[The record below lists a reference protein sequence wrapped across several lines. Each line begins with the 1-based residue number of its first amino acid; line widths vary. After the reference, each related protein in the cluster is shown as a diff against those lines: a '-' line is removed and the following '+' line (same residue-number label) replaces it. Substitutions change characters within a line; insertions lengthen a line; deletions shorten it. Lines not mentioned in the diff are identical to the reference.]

1 MKLIPIC
8 SSSKGNC
15 TYIGT
20 LDSGIAIDMGCS
32 FKAFKTALA
41 AAGGSIDSVKAV
53 LVTHEHSDHIKG
65 LLTLTKQKRIPIF
78 AAEGAL
84 NYLINH
90 HLVESSAE
98 LHTVEELDKVELD
111 AQIQAFPTPHDASS
125 VGYRFD
131 FSDSSLGFC
140 TDLGRVTDTVKKML
154 TGCRTVFVEANYQ
167 PELLINNPNYP
178 AYLKQR
184 IAGSEGHL
192 SNPDSAG
199 LCTELVKKGTVS
211 LILGHLSQEN
221 NTPEIAFNAV
231 KNRLAEAGKVYERD
245 YTLKVAKVSND
256 CGEYVAF

>member
-20 LDSGIAIDMGCS
+20 LDSGIAVDMGCS

-41 AAGGSIDSVKAV
+41 AAGGSVDSVKAV

-78 AAEGAL
+78 ADEGVL

-98 LHTVEELDKVELD
+98 LYTVEELDRVELD
-111 AQIQAFPTPHDASS
+111 AQIRAFPTPHDASS

-131 FSDSSLGFC
+131 FPDGSLGYC
-140 TDLGRVTDTVKKML
+140 TDLGHVTDTVKKML
-154 TGCRTVFVEANYQ
+154 KGCRTVFIEANYQ
-167 PELLINNPNYP
+167 PELLMNNPNYP
-178 AYLKQR
+178 LYLKQR
-184 IAGSEGHL
+184 ISGSNGHL
-192 SNPDSAG
+192 SNPDSAE
-199 LCTELVKKGTVS
+199 LCAELLNSGTVS

-231 KNRLAEAGKVYERD
+231 KNRLTEAGKAYERD
-245 YTLKVAKVSND
+245 YTLRVAKVMND
-256 CGEYVAF
+256 SGEYVAF

>member
-20 LDSGIAIDMGCS
+20 LDSGIVIDMGCS
-32 FKAFKTALA
+32 FKAFKTALS
-41 AAGGSIDSVKAV
+41 AAGGSIDAVKAV

-78 AAEGAL
+78 AAKGAL

-90 HLVESSAE
+90 GLVASSAD
-98 LHTVEELDKVELD
+98 LHTIEELDRVEFD
-111 AQIQAFPTPHDASS
+111 AQIKAFPIPHDASG

-140 TDLGRVTDTVKKML
+140 TDLGYVTDTVDKML
-154 TGCRTVFVEANYQ
+154 TGCRTVFIEANYQ
-167 PELLINNPNYP
+167 PELLRNNPHYP
-178 AYLKQR
+178 EYLKQR
-184 IAGSEGHL
+184 IAGREGHL
-192 SNPDSAG
+192 SNPDSAEF
-199 LCTELVKKGTVS
+199 CAKLVKSGTVS

-231 KNRLAEAGKVYERD
+231 KNRLTEAGSICEKD
-245 YTLKVAKVSND
+245 YMLRVAKVNNTD
-256 CGEYVAF
+256 GEYVTF

>member
-41 AAGGSIDSVKAV
+41 ATGGSIESVKAV

-90 HLVESSAE
+90 NLVESSAE
-98 LHTVEELDKVELD
+98 LHTIEELDRVDFD
-111 AQIQAFPTPHDASS
+111 AQIRAFPTPHDASS

-140 TDLGRVTDTVKKML
+140 TDLGHVTDTVKKML
-154 TGCRTVFVEANYQ
+154 TGCRTVFIEANYQ
-167 PELLINNPNYP
+167 PELLMNNPNYP
-178 AYLKQR
+178 VYLKQR

-192 SNPDSAG
+192 SNPDSAE
-199 LCTELVKKGTVS
+199 LCTDLVKSGTVS

>member
-20 LDSGIAIDMGCS
+20 LDRGIVIDMGCS

-41 AAGGSIDSVKAV
+41 LGGGSIDSVKAV

-65 LLTLTKQKRIPIF
+65 LRTLTKQKRIPIF
-78 AAEGAL
+78 ADEGAL

-90 HLVESSAE
+90 DLVESSAE
-98 LHTVEELDKVELD
+98 LHTIEELDSVELD
-111 AQIQAFPTPHDASS
+111 AEISAFPTPHDASS

-140 TDLGRVTDTVKKML
+140 TDLGHVTEAVDKML
-154 TGCRTVFVEANYQ
+154 TGCRTVFIEANYQ
-167 PELLINNPNYP
+167 PELLKNNPNYP
-178 AYLKQR
+178 TYLKQR
-184 IAGSEGHL
+184 IAGREGHL
-192 SNPDSAG
+192 SNPDSAEF
-199 LCTELVKKGTVS
+199 CAKLVKNGTVS

-221 NTPEIAFNAV
+221 NTPEIAFSAV
-231 KNRLAEAGKVYERD
+231 KNRLAEAGSIYEKD
-245 YTLKVAKVSND
+245 YMLKVAKVNNTD
-256 CGEYVAF
+256 GEYVTF

>member
-20 LDSGIAIDMGCS
+20 LDSGIVIDMGCS
-32 FKAFKTALA
+32 FRAFKTALA
-41 AAGGSIDSVKAV
+41 AAGSSVEAVRAV

-65 LLTLTKQKRIPIF
+65 LLTLTRQRRIPIF
-78 AAEGAL
+78 ADEGAL

-98 LHTVEELDKVELD
+98 LHTVEELDKVEFD
-111 AQIQAFPTPHDASS
+111 THIQSFMTPHDACS
-125 VGYRFD
+125 VGYRLD

-140 TDLGRVTDTVKKML
+140 TDLGRVTDTVKSML
-154 TGCRTVFVEANYQ
+154 TGCRTIFIEANYQ
-167 PELLINNPNYP
+167 PEMLMKNPNYP

-192 SNPDSAG
+192 SNPDSAEF
-199 LCTELVKKGTVS
+199 CTHLVENGTVN

-221 NTPEIAFNAV
+221 NTPEIAFNTV
-231 KNRLAEAGKVYERD
+231 KNRLAEAGKEYERD
-245 YTLKVAKVSND
+245 YMLRVAKVNND
-256 CGEYVAF
+256 SGEYVAF